1 MKSKYAL
8 LSVTAIGIVVAQPA
22 MAANLSSSQIDQMLQ
37 NIAIPIGDDRVFYSC
52 DPYILLRATLICTN
66 EETTRQNQGVNWD
79 YLYVI
84 SALFT
89 PFSSRW
95 GVWERECNAAFD
107 QWCVDCFWFDDS
119 FSVKVENA

>member
-37 NIAIPIGDDRVFYSC
+37 NIAIPIAMIASS
-52 DPYILLRATLICTN
+52 ILAIHIFSSGQLSYVQMRKQPGKIR
-66 EETTRQNQGVNWD
+66 EVNWD

-84 SALFT
+84 SALLT